1 MKRNETKSGRK
12 LDKLKKL
19 RLKKLEEELDNAIRG
34 YDHLLHYKDDCTV
47 SVKDDRVN
55 ENIRTIIMKHNYQV
69 QRVSSMLVR
78 DFKTEERL
86 QVENDGE

>member
-19 RLKKLEEELDNAIRG
+19 RLKKLEEELDNAVRG

>member
-86 QVENDGE
+86 QVENDEE

>member
-12 LDKLKKL
+12 LEKLKKL